1 MGGKNKSPDYSGAAK
16 QQGEDNRE
24 VNTAQTFAN
33 RPNQVTPYGESSW
46 TPYQTIDPG
55 TGKSVTAWK
64 QNLNFN
70 PVQQSLFDQ
79 QNRISGMRGDV
90 GENVAG
96 RLQSEFGKSMDWSG
110 LSPMGGQVDPRY
122 TKALGSIGDPNKFR
136 QKAEDARYNKASSR
150 LSPQYAEK
158 RRAMETQLRNQG
170 LSPEDSA
177 WKTQMAGID
186 TAETD
191 AYAQAQYDAVT
202 GGMGEANQMYNQLMG
217 NNQNMF
223 NQSLKSN
230 QQNYGMDQSSSEY
243 ANQLRQQQIA
253 EMMQQRGFSLNEL
266 NAIMS
271 GQQVGLPSMPSF
283 SDASRAEAAPTY
295 QAGVDQGNFNQA
307 QNQQTMDAVTGGAQA
322 AMMFS
327 DRRLK
332 RNVKRLGTVNGHKWY
347 SFDYIW
353 GVSAQGVMADEVPE
367 SYTATVGGYAV
378 VDYSKVLGV

>member
-1 MGGKNKSPDYSGAAK
+1 MGGKNKSPDYEGAA
-16 QQGEDNRE
+16 QAQGSANRE
-24 VNTAQTFAN
+24 VNTDQTFAN
-33 RPNQVTPYGESSW
+33 RPNQYTPAGSSTW
-46 TPYQTIDPG
+46 SPYQTKDPG
-55 TGKSVTAWK
+55 TGKPVTSWQQNLTFSPEQQMLYDK
-64 QNLNFN
+64 QNA
-70 PVQQSLFDQ
+70 
-79 QNRISGMRGDV
+79 ISNERADV
-90 GENVAG
+90 GGMVAK
-96 RLQSEFGKSMDWSG
+96 RLGDEYGEAMDWG
-110 LSPMGGQVDPRY
+110 GFSPMGNNPMAQFTMPE
-122 TKALGSIGDPNKFR
+122 GSIGDPNQFR
-136 QKAEDARYNKASSR
+136 QSAEDARYNKASSR

-177 WKTQMAGID
+177 WKSQMAGID

-217 NNQNMF
+217 QNQNMF
-223 NQSLKSN
+223 NQALGAN
-230 QQNYGMDQSSSEY
+230 RQNYGMAMQGSEY
-243 ANQLRQQQIA
+243 ANQIRQQQIA
-253 EMMQQRGFSLNEL
+253 EQLQQRGTNLNEL

-271 GQQVGLPSMPSF
+271 GQQVGIPSMPSF
-283 SDASRAEAAPTY
+283 SDASRAEAAPIY
-295 QAGVDQGNFNQA
+295 QGTVDQGNFNQA